1 MARIQY
7 VANARL
13 PSRRAHAYQIVQMC
27 DAFTENGHEVE
38 LVIPDRVQ
46 PDDAPDS
53 VEEYFDSPINF
64 EITRLPCI
72 DFLGSSS
79 RQPLLRFAFYL
90 QSITF
95 TLAALAYTLRSD
107 WDWLYSRG
115 LLFAVLGAPLFGD
128 SLAVELH
135 RRPSRDQVAAL
146 LGRALE
152 HTCGVVVISEGLRD
166 EWRSFTNAPML
177 VAPDGV
183 RLDRFTTKRSKSS
196 LRTELS
202 LPDGELVCYAGSL
215 KQWKGVDTLVEA
227 AKDIPEVTVCLV
239 GGTAAQ
245 QDRLETAVGTM
256 PSNVEMVG
264 HVHPDQ
270 VPKYLAASDALV
282 LPNTAERAI
291 SRRYTSPLKL
301 FEYMAV
307 GRPIIATDIPSLNE
321 VLNDSSAYFA
331 PPDSSSSLA
340 GSIRQVLDDPDAS
353 KVARHARED
362 VKQYTWKHRAES
374 IVDFLQIGV

>member
-1 MARIQY
+1 MAKIQY

-27 DAFTENGHEVE
+27 DALAENGHEVE
-38 LVIPDRVQ
+38 LIVPERVQ

-53 VEEYFDSPINF
+53 MEEYFDSPLNF
-64 EITRLPCI
+64 KTTRLPCL

-79 RQPLLRFAFYL
+79 HQLSLRFAFYL

-107 WDWLYSRG
+107 RDWLYSRA
-115 LLFAVLGAPLFGD
+115 LLFAVLGAPLFGN

-135 RRPSRDQVAAL
+135 RRPSRDRVAAF
-146 LGRALE
+146 LGYALQ
-152 HTCGVVVISEGLRD
+152 HTRGVVVISKGLRD
-166 EWRSFTNAPML
+166 EWQSFTNAPML

-183 RLDRFTTKRSKSS
+183 RLERFTIKSSKSS

-202 LPDGELVCYAGSL
+202 LPDGELVCYTGSL
-215 KQWKGVDTLVEA
+215 KPWKGVDTLVEA
-227 AKDIPEVTVCLV
+227 AKNVPEVTICLV
-239 GGTAAQ
+239 GGTADQ
-245 QDRLETAVGTM
+245 QNRLETAVETI
-256 PSNVEMVG
+256 PDNVEMVG

-270 VPKYLAASDALV
+270 VPKYLAASDALI
-282 LPNTAERAI
+282 LPNTAEREI

-301 FEYMAV
+301 FEYMAA
-307 GRPIIATDIPSLNE
+307 GRPIIATDIPSLRE

-331 PPDSSSSLA
+331 LPDSSGSLA
-340 GSIRQVLDDPDAS
+340 DSIRQVLDDPDAS
-353 KVARHARED
+353 KAARHAREN
-362 VKQYTWKHRAES
+362 VKQYTWKHRAEN
-374 IVDFLQIGV
+374 IVEFLQAGA